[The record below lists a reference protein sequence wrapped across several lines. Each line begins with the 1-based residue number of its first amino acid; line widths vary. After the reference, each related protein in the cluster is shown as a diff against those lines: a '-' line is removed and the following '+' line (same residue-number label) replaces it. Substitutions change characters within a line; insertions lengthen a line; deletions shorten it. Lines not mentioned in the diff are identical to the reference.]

1 MSLRNEMVEI
11 LRSLIQIEWVEWH
24 ISTPCV
30 SDNSSWQA
38 FFSARR
44 VAKRCSFPS
53 QNLSLHHNVSHIP
66 FPSSYGVLTVHNER
80 NVIQLTSWWRF
91 ELWKGT
97 THPSSTFRT
106 KRKAYKLLWS
116 DSHRGGVRYSIH
128 SIRVRIWEISPII
141 LFRFIR
147 LGIWREYGG
156 CLQNSLRQ
164 HDVNQ
169 LVEKDED
176 IKPFDSNSWA
186 QQLNLQWEKHFEQR
200 EPPTEDKVIQVD
212 IGDQTHPK
220 LISIR
225 KILSPGEKKN
235 LISLI
240 WDYID
245 VFA

>member
-1 MSLRNEMVEI
+1 MYAHRGQWRVCLHCPSFKKKPITNSIWQSPIIDNCIQWIRRRLETPAVLSLRTVSI
-11 LRSLIQIEWVEWH
+11 L
-24 ISTPCV
+24 
-30 SDNSSWQA
+30 
-38 FFSARR
+38 
-44 VAKRCSFPS
+44 
-53 QNLSLHHNVSHIP
+53 
-66 FPSSYGVLTVHNER
+66 YNER

-147 LGIWREYGG
+147 LGIWRERGG